1 MDDLD
6 KMTNLRLIVG
16 EGDDDYILLSY
27 LEQAKCVIL
36 DRMYPY
42 VSEGTYND
50 LNIPPK
56 YDWKQIRIA
65 AYLMNKRGA
74 EGELSHSENGISRS
88 YSDSDVPG
96 SLLADVLP
104 MIGIPR

>member
-1 MDDLD
+1 MDTQD
-6 KMTNLRLIVG
+6 KLIQLRLIVG
-16 EGDDDYILLSY
+16 DEDDDYILLSY

-42 VSEGTYND
+42 VSDEAYSD
-50 LNIPPK
+50 LDIPHK

-74 EGELSHSENGISRS
+74 EGEISHSENGISRS
-88 YSDSDVPG
+88 YADADVPS
-96 SLLADVLP
+96 SLLADILP
-104 MIGIPR
+104 TIGIPR